1 MSPQSLSRRNFAK
14 MSAAALAAATFGV
27 YSFPKG
33 REVIW
38 AAGPGIARITRSY
51 TSQRIASL
59 SNLEEGQ
66 PIDFTYPFE
75 AHNNFIVKLGKDAW
89 DGVGPDHDIVAF
101 NYLCTHMGGPC
112 RTPTATNTGPWA
124 PAHSTSAASTFPRTA
139 LWSWGRP
146 PRASP
151 RSSCPWKATRY
162 TQKGS
167 PDSFTESTTTLQPR
181 PTAKHNF

>member
-1 MSPQSLSRRNFAK
+1 MSPQSLSRRNFVK
-14 MSAAALAAATFGV
+14 MSAAALAAAAFGI

-38 AAGPGIARITRSY
+38 AAGPGIARITRSF

-101 NYLCTHMGGPC
+101 NYLCTHMGGPMQNTYRHQYGTLGPC
-112 RTPTATNTGPWA
+112 PFHFSRFDLSKNGIMVLGQATQSLPQIVLSVEGDEIYAEGVTGLVYGV
-124 PAHSTSAASTFPRTA
+124 HDNLAASPNSET
-139 LWSWGRP
+139 
-146 PRASP
+146 
-151 RSSCPWKATRY
+151 
-162 TQKGS
+162 
-167 PDSFTESTTTLQPR
+167 
-181 PTAKHNF
+181 